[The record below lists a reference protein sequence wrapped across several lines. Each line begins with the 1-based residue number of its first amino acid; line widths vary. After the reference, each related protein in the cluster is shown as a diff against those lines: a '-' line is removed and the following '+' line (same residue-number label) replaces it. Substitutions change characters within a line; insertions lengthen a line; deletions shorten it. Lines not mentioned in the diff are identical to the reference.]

1 MSDCPNVEMREL
13 LPEYLHDALDAS
25 TSERVRVHLA
35 SCEECAAELEAMR
48 AVRSAFSRTPSIDA
62 SKIVAALPRPRA
74 RSTTRLSRDSRFP
87 TWRVAAALA
96 IVSVGGM
103 TLALARKA
111 YTPQPIDSVVSATA
125 GASAV
130 ADSPTSALP
139 TDRTAASGAGESGA
153 ETRPTLSF
161 GGGVDDLE
169 TDEIEALID
178 LVDGLEV
185 TFIDEP
191 EYGASLVPQGDSTL

>member
-25 TSERVRVHLA
+25 TGERVRAHLA
-35 SCEECAAELEAMR
+35 SCEECAAELDAMR
-48 AVRSAFSRTPSIDA
+48 AVRSVFSRTPSIDA
-62 SKIVAALPRPRA
+62 SKIVAALPRTRLH
-74 RSTTRLSRDSRFP
+74 STARLSRGSSFP
-87 TWRVAAALA
+87 TWRIAAALA

-103 TLALARKA
+103 TLAVARKA
-111 YTPQPIDSVVSATA
+111 YTPQPIDSVVSVTTVAP
-125 GASAV
+125 
-130 ADSPTSALP
+130 ADSPASSLP
-139 TDRTAASGAGESGA
+139 TDRAVAPGAGESGA

-169 TDEIEALID
+169 THEIEALID

>member
-1 MSDCPNVEMREL
+1 MSDCPNVGVREL

-25 TSERVRVHLA
+25 TGEGVRAHLA

-48 AVRSAFSRTPSIDA
+48 AVRSAFSRAPSIDA

-74 RSTTRLSRDSRFP
+74 RSATRLSRASRFP
-87 TWRVAAALA
+87 TWRIAAALA

-111 YTPQPIDSVVSATA
+111 YTPAPIDSVVSTT
-125 GASAV
+125 GV
-130 ADSPTSALP
+130 TPADAPASALP
-139 TDRTAASGAGESGA
+139 TDRAVASVTGESGA
-153 ETRPTLSF
+153 EARPTLSF

-178 LVDGLEV
+178 VVDGLEV

-191 EYGASLVPQGDSTL
+191 ESGASLVPQGDSTL